1 MIDSMEEARAEL
13 DTIIGMLADKEIA
26 GKLQDVLEYLNW
38 VEERLP

>member
-13 DTIIGMLADKEIA
+13 ETVIDMITNDEIL

-38 VEERLP
+38 VEERIP